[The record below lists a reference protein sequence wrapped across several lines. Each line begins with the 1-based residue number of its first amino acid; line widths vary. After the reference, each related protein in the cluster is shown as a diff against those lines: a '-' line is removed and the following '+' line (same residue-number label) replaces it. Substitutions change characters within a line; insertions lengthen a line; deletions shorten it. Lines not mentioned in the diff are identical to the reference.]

1 VVSPPE
7 VTCVVDVS
15 VRRGE
20 PHPRWV
26 QVHSSQALRGDLV
39 AGVTTAGARTEAALW
54 PVDVWAAGLSRIADV
69 PVPVAPPPPD
79 REVEVPLDVLLGAGE
94 ALRTHRPDVLDE
106 LVRRATPHDPATLRE
121 QLVRLHTAAVGRLLA
136 VVAAQ
141 GIHARAPR
149 AGWVSWLLFGDG
161 WRALTPVRR
170 NGRPAVELSPVRP
183 ADLGAQVAAQVAL
196 VRGTR

>member
-1 VVSPPE
+1 MVSSPE

-20 PHPRWV
+20 RHPGWV
-26 QVHSSQALRGDLV
+26 QVHSRQALRGEVV
-39 AGVTTAGARTEAALW
+39 AAVTTAGDRAEAAAW
-54 PVDVWAAGLSRIADV
+54 PVEEWAARLSRMVDV

-106 LVRRATPHDPATLRE
+106 LVRRAAAADPATLRE
-121 QLVRLHTAAVGRLLA
+121 QLVRLHTAVVGRLLA
-136 VVAAQ
+136 VVAATD
-141 GIHARAPR
+141 ADAAR

-161 WRALTPVRR
+161 WRSLTPVRR
-170 NGRPAVELSPVRP
+170 DGRPVVALSPGDPHDR
-183 ADLGAQVAAQVAL
+183 GTKVAAQVVL
-196 VRGTR
+196 VRGAR

>member
-1 VVSPPE
+1 MVSPPE

-20 PHPRWV
+20 RHPGWV

-39 AGVTTAGARTEAALW
+39 AAVTTAGARAEAALW
-54 PVDVWAAGLSRIADV
+54 PVDEWAARLSRIADV

-106 LVRRATPHDPATLRE
+106 LVRRATPDDPATLRE
-121 QLVRLHTAAVGRLLA
+121 QLVRLHTAVVGRLLA
-136 VVAAQ
+136 VVAAADAGQ
-141 GIHARAPR
+141 AR

-161 WRALTPVRR
+161 WRSLTPVRR
-170 NGRPAVELSPVRP
+170 DGRPVVVLSPVRP
-183 ADLGAQVAAQVAL
+183 VDLGAQVAAQVAL

>member
-1 VVSPPE
+1 MVSSPD

-20 PHPRWV
+20 RHPGWV
-26 QVHSSQALRGDLV
+26 QVHSRQALRGEVV
-39 AGVTTAGARTEAALW
+39 AAVTTAGDRAEAAAW
-54 PVDVWAAGLSRIADV
+54 PVEEWAARLSRMVDV

-106 LVRRATPHDPATLRE
+106 LVRRAAAADPATLRE
-121 QLVRLHTAAVGRLLA
+121 QLVRLHTAVVGRLLA
-136 VVAAQ
+136 VVAATD
-141 GIHARAPR
+141 ADAAR

-161 WRALTPVRR
+161 WRSLTPVRR
-170 NGRPAVELSPVRP
+170 DGRPVVALSPVRP
-183 ADLGAQVAAQVAL
+183 HDRGAQVAAQVVL
-196 VRGTR
+196 VRGAR

>member
-1 VVSPPE
+1 MSPPE
-7 VTCVVDVS
+7 VTCVVDVA

-20 PHPRWV
+20 RHPGWV

-39 AGVTTAGARTEAALW
+39 AAVTTAGPRAEATLW
-54 PVDVWAAGLSRIADV
+54 PVDAWAARLSRIADV
-69 PVPVAPPPPD
+69 PVPVAPPAPD

-94 ALRTHRPDVLDE
+94 ALRTLRPDVLDE
-106 LVRRATPHDPATLRE
+106 LVRRTSHDPATLRE
-121 QLVRLHTAAVGRLLA
+121 QLIRLHTAAVGRLLA

-141 GIHARAPR
+141 GTHACAAR

-161 WRALTPVRR
+161 WRALTTLRR
-170 NGRPAVELSPVRP
+170 NGRPVVRLSPVRA
-183 ADLGAQVAAQVAL
+183 ADLGSQIAAQVAL

>member
-1 VVSPPE
+1 MSPPD

-20 PHPRWV
+20 RQPGWV

-39 AGVTTAGARTEAALW
+39 AAVTTAGARTEAALW
-54 PVDVWAAGLSRIADV
+54 PVDAWATRLSRIADV
-69 PVPVAPPPPD
+69 PVPVAPPPPE

-136 VVAAQ
+136 VVAARDT
-141 GIHARAPR
+141 HARAAR

-161 WRALTPVRR
+161 WRSLTPVRR
-170 NGRPAVELSPVRP
+170 DDRPVVVLSPVRP
-183 ADLGAQVAAQVAL
+183 GALGAQVAAQVAL

>member
-1 VVSPPE
+1 MVRPPA

-20 PHPRWV
+20 RHPGWV
-26 QVHSSQALRGDLV
+26 QVHSSQVLRGDLV
-39 AGVTTAGARTEAALW
+39 AAVTTAGARAEAALW
-54 PVDVWAAGLSRIADV
+54 PVDAWATRLSRMADV

-106 LVRRATPHDPATLRE
+106 LARRATPNDPARLRE
-121 QLVRLHTAAVGRLLA
+121 QLVRVHTAVVGRLLA
-136 VVAAQ
+136 VVAARDT
-141 GIHARAPR
+141 HARAAR

-161 WRALTPVRR
+161 WRSLTPVRR
-170 NGRPAVELSPVRP
+170 NGRPVVVLSPVGP
-183 ADLGAQVAAQVAL
+183 ADLGAQVAAEVAL

>member
-1 VVSPPE
+1 MVSPPE

-15 VRRGE
+15 VRRGQ
-20 PHPRWV
+20 PRQRRV

-39 AGVTTAGARTEAALW
+39 AAVTTAGARAEAALW
-54 PVDVWAAGLSRIADV
+54 PVDAWATRLSRIADV
-69 PVPVAPPPPD
+69 PVPVAPPPPQ

-94 ALRTHRPDVLDE
+94 ALCTHRPDVLDE
-106 LVRRATPHDPATLRE
+106 LVRRTSHDPARLRE

-141 GIHARAPR
+141 GTHARAAR

>member
-1 VVSPPE
+1 MVSPPE

-20 PHPRWV
+20 RHPGWV

-39 AGVTTAGARTEAALW
+39 AAVTTAGARTEAALW
-54 PVDVWAAGLSRIADV
+54 PVDAWAARLSRIADV
-69 PVPVAPPPPD
+69 PVPVAPPPPQ

-106 LVRRATPHDPATLRE
+106 LVRRATPDDPATLRE
-121 QLVRLHTAAVGRLLA
+121 QLVCLHTAVVGRLFA
-136 VVAAQ
+136 VVAAAEA
-141 GIHARAPR
+141 GRAK

-170 NGRPAVELSPVRP
+170 NGRPVVELSPVRP

>member
-1 VVSPPE
+1 MVSPPE

-20 PHPRWV
+20 RHPGWV

-39 AGVTTAGARTEAALW
+39 AAVTTAGARAEAALW
-54 PVDVWAAGLSRIADV
+54 PVDEWAARLSRIADV

-106 LVRRATPHDPATLRE
+106 LVRRATPDDPATLRE
-121 QLVRLHTAAVGRLLA
+121 QLVRLHTAVVGRLLA
-136 VVAAQ
+136 VVAAAD
-141 GIHARAPR
+141 ARRTAR

-161 WRALTPVRR
+161 WRSLTPVRR
-170 NGRPAVELSPVRP
+170 DGRPVVVLSPVRP

-196 VRGTR
+196 VRGAR

>member
-20 PHPRWV
+20 RHPGWV

-39 AGVTTAGARTEAALW
+39 AAVTTAAARTEAALW
-54 PVDVWAAGLSRIADV
+54 PVEQWAVRLSRIADV
-69 PVPVAPPPPD
+69 PVPVAPPAPD

-121 QLVRLHTAAVGRLLA
+121 QLVRLHTAVVGRLLA

-141 GIHARAPR
+141 DTDARAAR